1 MMVNKMTADEM
12 TLNKMA
18 NEMTGGKI
26 TVDDMT
32 VNTMTTD

>member
-1 MMVNKMTADEM
+1 MVNKTTADEM

-26 TVDDMT
+26 IEDDLTVK
-32 VNTMTTD
+32 TMTTD